1 MGAMISAVVFGGL
14 SLGGCPTDT
23 GTPPGDD
30 LEDQI
35 LDILER
41 ELDARG
47 TIGPQGNQGIQG
59 EQGSQGETGPAGPAG
74 ATGSQGAPGPQG
86 TQGTQGDPGM
96 DGADGQ
102 LRIYGDGSSG
112 SKTIAA
118 DTTLIG
124 LNTQYEN
131 FTINAG
137 FTLTIPSG
145 AVIRCTGTF
154 TNNGTIV
161 IESAAAGALQTANAS
176 SAITVNYS
184 PPNPGISQ
192 RSASNGEFGDATS
205 TRNGGSGGVG
215 LSEFE
220 ARRVL
225 SPGVNAGGGSG
236 GAFASAG
243 AAGGGSLTVL
253 AMGAITNSG
262 TITADGDDGAGSRD
276 GGAGGGVVIL
286 ASPTSVTNTGTV
298 TADGGDGATSDNFAG
313 VGGGGGGGII
323 HYLSPNIT
331 AGTETAAGGTAGA
344 PGAAGSVSLV
354 PHQGGGGGGA
364 SGGDGG
370 AGGSVNAVN
379 TPNNGSNGTAGH
391 VLMTVVDPTALF

>member
-1 MGAMISAVVFGGL
+1 MGAMISAVVLGGL

-23 GTPPGDD
+23 
-30 LEDQI
+30 
-35 LDILER
+35 
-41 ELDARG
+41 
-47 TIGPQGNQGIQG
+47 GNQGIQG

-74 ATGSQGAPGPQG
+74 AIGSQGAQGPQG
-86 TQGTQGDPGM
+86 NPGTDGTNGTNGTNGA

-102 LRIYGDGSSG
+102 LRIYGDGSGG
-112 SKTIAA
+112 SETIASNMTLDNA
-118 DTTLIG
+118 DA
-124 LNTQYEN
+124 NAQYVN
-131 FTINAG
+131 FTVNAG
-137 FTLTIPSG
+137 VTLTIPSG
-145 AVIRCTGTF
+145 AVMRCTGTF

-161 IESAAAGALQTANAS
+161 IQSAAAGAQQTGAD

-205 TRNGGSGGVG
+205 TRRGGSGGVG

-225 SPGVNAGGGSG
+225 SPGVNAGGGGG
-236 GAFASAG
+236 GAFFNVG

-253 AMGAITNSG
+253 AMGAITNTG

-298 TADGGDGATSDNFAG
+298 TADGGDGGPSDHFAG

-331 AGTETAAGGTAGA
+331 AGTESAAGGTAGV
-344 PGAAGSVSLV
+344 PGAAGSVSTV

-370 AGGSVNAVN
+370 AGGSVTTAN
-379 TPNNGSNGTAGH
+379 TPGGGGNGTAGH